1 MRQMETGLRHRLR
14 RAVRQMATQHEHLR
28 TLIHAI
34 ADAIETGRVAEI
46 QESVDRLRG
55 AIEAHFSLE
64 DDIFFPAVHGLHP
77 ETGRELN
84 ALMREHGDFLE
95 DLSRLRTGLTTGTLD
110 AFAKGYR
117 AFTESIAEH
126 ECREERLVASLAGVF
141 DAIR

>member
-14 RAVRQMATQHEHLR
+14 RAVRQMASQHQHLR
-28 TLIHAI
+28 ALIES
-34 ADAIETGRVAEI
+34 IEEASEIGQVAKV

-64 DDIFFPAVHGLHP
+64 DDIFFPALHGLHP

-84 ALMREHGDFLE
+84 ALMREHADYLE
-95 DLSRLRTGLTTGTLD
+95 ELARLRAELEADTLD
-110 AFAKGYR
+110 AFAEGFEVFSR
-117 AFTESIAEH
+117 TIAAH
-126 ECREERLVASLAGVF
+126 ECREERLVASLAGLF

>member
-34 ADAIETGRVAEI
+34 ADSIEVGRVAEI

-64 DDIFFPAVHGLHP
+64 DDVFFPALHGLRP

-95 DLSRLRTGLTTGTLD
+95 ELSRLRNGLTTGTLAD
-110 AFAKGYR
+110 FAKGYQ
-117 AFTESIAEH
+117 AFSQSIAEH
-126 ECREERLVASLAGVF
+126 ECREERLVASLADVF
-141 DAIR
+141 GAIR

>member
-14 RAVRQMATQHEHLR
+14 RAVRQMASQHEHLR
-28 TLIHAI
+28 TLIQAI
-34 ADAIETGRVAEI
+34 ADASEIGQVAKV

-64 DDIFFPAVHGLHP
+64 DDIFYPALHGLHP

-84 ALMREHGDFLE
+84 ALMREHADYLE
-95 DLSRLRTGLTTGTLD
+95 ELARLREELATDTLG
-110 AFAKGYR
+110 AFAER
-117 AFTESIAEH
+117 FEAFSQSIAAH
-126 ECREERLVASLAGVF
+126 ECREERLVASLAGLF